1 MLRRH
6 VSEPSAVVAGTVL
19 AQRYRLDATI
29 QKSKPI
35 QGVLWRGVA
44 RQLGLEKLK
53 WPYVSCCDQKHPHQ
67 PVGLGYRARRG

>member
-35 QGVLWRGVA
+35 QGVLWRGVDILEGDTSVVLHQISDA
-44 RQLGLEKLK
+44 PTRQHF
-53 WPYVSCCDQKHPHQ
+53 Q
-67 PVGLGYRARRG
+67 